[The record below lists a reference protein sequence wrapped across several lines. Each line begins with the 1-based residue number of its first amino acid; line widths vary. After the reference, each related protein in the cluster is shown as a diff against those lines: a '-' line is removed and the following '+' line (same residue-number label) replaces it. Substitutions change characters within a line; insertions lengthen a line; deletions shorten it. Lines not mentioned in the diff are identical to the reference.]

1 MYCWYIVCC
10 FDNGMVIIVIG
21 GFIFFREV
29 DKMFFLLIK
38 ILEDFRIIYGKKVMY
53 IYFFEEKILV
63 K

>member
-29 DKMFFLLIK
+29 DKCRVIYVFF
-38 ILEDFRIIYGKKVMY
+38 
-53 IYFFEEKILV
+53 V